1 MTYSR
6 TKEALRK
13 QAQRAKKAGSL
24 SADELKELKKKRNE
38 KDRRQH
44 LAKKAKLAP
53 EMADSGLAESE
64 AWAMANANERSVL
77 KTLAT
82 KGNKMGLR
90 DRALKMGLDEYRE
103 RLESGGQT
111 KEELA
116 VDQFLDREDR
126 ATDKRLLLKRRI
138 RSLL

>member
-1 MTYSR
+1 M
-6 TKEALRK
+6 L
-13 QAQRAKKAGSL
+13 AQVV
-24 SADELKELKKKRNE
+24 
-38 KDRRQH
+38 H
-44 LAKKAKLAP
+44 P
-53 EMADSGLAESE
+53 EMVGLAERQV
-64 AWAMANANERSVL
+64 AT
-77 KTLAT
+77 TLLL

-116 VDQFLDREDR
+116 VDHFFDREDR